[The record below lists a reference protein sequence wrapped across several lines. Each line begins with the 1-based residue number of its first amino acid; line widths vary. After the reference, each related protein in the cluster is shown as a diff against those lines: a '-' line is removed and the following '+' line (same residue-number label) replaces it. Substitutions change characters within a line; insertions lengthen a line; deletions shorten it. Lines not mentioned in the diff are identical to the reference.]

1 MILEKKP
8 TQLINATHN
17 ILLHIVIVVRQRDGV
32 GAMGAVS
39 PLSLNKVFI
48 LKKNKPNM
56 RETSTKSVNNA
67 IKICIWGKGLESV
80 PPSLSRV
87 LKPSWI
93 LSTSYS
99 PTYKTIYSKHFCE
112 P

>member
-1 MILEKKP
+1 
-8 TQLINATHN
+8 
-17 ILLHIVIVVRQRDGV
+17 
-32 GAMGAVS
+32 
-39 PLSLNKVFI
+39 
-48 LKKNKPNM
+48 M

-93 LSTSYS
+93 LSISYS

-112 P
+112 PCINRSKVNLTYHILLMRDVAQSFRVGPLGPFFFDFGRPFKPSRAPENVTNPFT

>member
-1 MILEKKP
+1 MPMILEKKN

-48 LKKNKPNM
+48 LKKISQICV
-56 RETSTKSVNNA
+56 RQVQSQSTM
-67 IKICIWGKGLESV
+67 
-80 PPSLSRV
+80 LSKFVYGERG
-87 LKPSWI
+87 
-93 LSTSYS
+93 
-99 PTYKTIYSKHFCE
+99 
-112 P
+112 

>member
-1 MILEKKP
+1 MPMILEIKT

-48 LKKNKPNM
+48 LKKISQICV
-56 RETSTKSVNNA
+56 RQVQSQSTM
-67 IKICIWGKGLESV
+67 
-80 PPSLSRV
+80 LSKFVYGERG
-87 LKPSWI
+87 
-93 LSTSYS
+93 
-99 PTYKTIYSKHFCE
+99 
-112 P
+112 